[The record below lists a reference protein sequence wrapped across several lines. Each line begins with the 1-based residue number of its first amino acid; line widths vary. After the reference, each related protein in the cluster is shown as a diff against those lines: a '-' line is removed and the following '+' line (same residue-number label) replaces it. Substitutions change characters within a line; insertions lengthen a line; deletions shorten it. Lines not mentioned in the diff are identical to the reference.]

1 MQSLVDKETAMMKRR
16 LYFMLPNVASAERVA
31 DDLLLA
37 RIQDRHMH
45 FMAKP
50 GTHLGKLHEA
60 GYSIRNDLLRGA
72 EVGLISGGLLG
83 LVIGIVLYATQPV
96 GIVLQ
101 PVVILAMALLFAL
114 LGAWSSS
121 MIGIALPNSQLSQ
134 FEDEIDQGRILLIV
148 DVPRDRVD
156 EVRTLIG
163 RTHPEANPRGFEPAF
178 PVFP

>member
-1 MQSLVDKETAMMKRR
+1 MMKRR
-16 LYFMLPNVASAERVA
+16 LYFMLPDVASAEKVS
-31 DDLLLA
+31 DDMLLA
-37 RIQDRHMH
+37 RIGDRQMH

-72 EVGLISGGLLG
+72 EVGLVSGGLFG
-83 LVIGIVLYATQPV
+83 LVVGVVLYAAQPA

-101 PVVILAMALLFAL
+101 PAIVLVMALLFAL

-134 FEDEIDQGRILLIV
+134 FEEEIAQGKVLLIV
-148 DVPRDRVD
+148 DIPRDRVD
-156 EVRTLIG
+156 EIRALIG

>member
-1 MQSLVDKETAMMKRR
+1 MMNRR
-16 LYFMLPNVASAERVA
+16 LYFMLPNLASAEKTA

-37 RIQDRHMH
+37 RIDDKRMH
-45 FMAKP
+45 FMARP

-60 GYSIRNDLLRGA
+60 GYSIRNDLLRGI
-72 EVGLISGGLLG
+72 EVGLVSGGLFG
-83 LVIGIVLYATQPV
+83 LFVGIMLYATQPI

-101 PVVILAMALLFAL
+101 PVVILAMALLFAV

-134 FEDEIDQGRILLIV
+134 FEDEIEAGKILLIV
-148 DVPRDRVD
+148 DVPRTRVD
-156 EVRTLIG
+156 EVRALIG
-163 RTHPEANPRGFEPAF
+163 KTHPEANARGLEPAY

>member
-1 MQSLVDKETAMMKRR
+1 MMKRR
-16 LYFMLPNVASAERVA
+16 LYFMLPDVASAERTA
-31 DDLLLA
+31 NDLLLA
-37 RIQDRHMH
+37 RLEDRYMH

-60 GYSIRNDLLRGA
+60 GYRIRNDLLRGA
-72 EVGLISGGLLG
+72 EVGLISGGILG
-83 LVIGIVLYATQPV
+83 LVLGIVLYATQPV

-101 PVVILAMALLFAL
+101 PVVVLAMAVLFGL

-134 FEDEIDQGRILLIV
+134 FEDEIEEGKILLIV
-148 DVPRDRVD
+148 DVSRDRVD
-156 EVRTLIG
+156 EIRTLIG
-163 RTHPEANPRGFEPAF
+163 KAHPEAGARGFEPAY

>member
-1 MQSLVDKETAMMKRR
+1 MMKRR
-16 LYFMLPNVASAERVA
+16 LYFMLPDVASAERTA

-37 RIQDRHMH
+37 RIEDRNMH
-45 FMAKP
+45 FVARP

-60 GYSIRNDLLRGA
+60 GYRIRNDLLRGA
-72 EVGLISGGLLG
+72 EVGLISGGVLG
-83 LVIGIVLYATQPV
+83 LVIGIALYATQPV
-96 GIVLQ
+96 GIALQ
-101 PVVILAMALLFAL
+101 PVIILAMGVLFGV

-134 FEDEIDQGRILLIV
+134 FEDEIAQGHVLLIV
-148 DVPRDRVD
+148 DVPRGRVD

-163 RTHPEANPRGFEPAF
+163 KTHPEASSRGLEPAY

>member
-1 MQSLVDKETAMMKRR
+1 MMNRR
-16 LYFMLPNVASAERVA
+16 LYFMLPNIASAEKTA

-37 RIQDRHMH
+37 RFEDKRMH

-72 EVGLISGGLLG
+72 EVGLVTGGLFG
-83 LVIGIVLYATQPV
+83 LVLGVVLYATQPV
-96 GIVLQ
+96 GIALQ
-101 PVVILAMALLFAL
+101 PVIILAMAVLFGV

-134 FEDEIDQGRILLIV
+134 FEDEIEQGKVLLII
-148 DVPRDRVD
+148 DVPRKRVE
-156 EVRTLIG
+156 EVRALIG
-163 RTHPEANPRGFEPAF
+163 RTHPEANARGFEPAF